1 MAFGTGHHAT
11 TQLIVEHM
19 INYDV
24 GKFDSLLDLGCGSGI
39 LSLLSVKMGVRKV
52 LAIDVD
58 HLCEENFYKNASLNN
73 ITDVQFLVQDVHRL
87 KDYNYDVILANIDKQ
102 NIIKII
108 NKFEQCN
115 FESILIISGFLY
127 EDKDQVLD
135 CLKKSYAD
143 KILKKGE
150 WGSMVI
156 KRKGIEN

>member
-1 MAFGTGHHAT
+1 M
-11 TQLIVEHM
+11 
-19 INYDV
+19 
-24 GKFDSLLDLGCGSGI
+24 
-39 LSLLSVKMGVRKV
+39 
-52 LAIDVD
+52 
-58 HLCEENFYKNASLNN
+58 NN
-73 ITDVQFLVQDVHRL
+73 ITDVQFLVQYVHQL

-156 KRKGIEN
+156 KRKSIEN

>member
-1 MAFGTGHHAT
+1 
-11 TQLIVEHM
+11 
-19 INYDV
+19 
-24 GKFDSLLDLGCGSGI
+24 
-39 LSLLSVKMGVRKV
+39 MGVRKV

-73 ITDVQFLVQDVHRL
+73 ITDVQFLVQDVHQL

-143 KILKKGE
+143 KILKKVVGLNGYKKE
-150 WGSMVI
+150 
-156 KRKGIEN
+156 KY

>member
-1 MAFGTGHHAT
+1 M
-11 TQLIVEHM
+11 
-19 INYDV
+19 
-24 GKFDSLLDLGCGSGI
+24 
-39 LSLLSVKMGVRKV
+39 
-52 LAIDVD
+52 
-58 HLCEENFYKNASLNN
+58 NN
-73 ITDVQFLVQDVHRL
+73 ITDVQFLVQDVHQL
-87 KDYNYDVILANIDKQ
+87 KDYNYDAILANIDKQ

-156 KRKGIEN
+156 KRKSIEN